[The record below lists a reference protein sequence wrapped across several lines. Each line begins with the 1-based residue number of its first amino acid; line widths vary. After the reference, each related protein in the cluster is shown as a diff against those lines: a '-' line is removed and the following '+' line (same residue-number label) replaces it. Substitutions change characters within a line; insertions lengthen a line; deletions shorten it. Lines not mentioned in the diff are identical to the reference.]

1 MINDTIIWLL
11 SGDVTDETL
20 VLGFSVLELLLLLS
34 RISIHVLV
42 TPGMV
47 PWYHLYCYWTSTRYS
62 QTSERDN
69 GWATSSHHSSQ
80 FGSSA

>member
-47 PWYHLYCYWTSTRYS
+47 P
-62 QTSERDN
+62 
-69 GWATSSHHSSQ
+69 
-80 FGSSA
+80 